1 MPDDSAKPGPAK
13 PNGSKS
19 GPAITRSSGANLLAA
34 CQYEFSMEQLD
45 TASLREAIYSV
56 PLSDSDE
63 QLTSILV
70 KSKQRDHALMR
81 INRALDI
88 RVDGSLGHYAFALC
102 SEAEMRC
109 EGHVGN
115 GVAEGM
121 SSGTVRVRGNA
132 GDGAGAAMTGGTL
145 AVYGSAGDRC
155 GGAMRGGGVFVRG
168 NVGDHCGVG
177 ALGGLIVIGGD
188 AGDYLGDA
196 MSDVTVF
203 IRGKAK
209 SLADGVTEAPLRKR
223 ELLRLGLLLLNAS
236 IRGEAKDFRRIVPKA
251 LLEAEEAGRGEVNP
265 SWRS

>member
-1 MPDDSAKPGPAK
+1 MSKDPSKPISSKPDAAMS
-13 PNGSKS
+13 
-19 GPAITRSSGANLLAA
+19 RSSGVNLLAT
-34 CQYEFSMEQLD
+34 CQYEFSMDQLD
-45 TASLREAIYSV
+45 TTALRDAIYSV

-63 QLTSILV
+63 ELTSILI
-70 KSKQRDHALMR
+70 KSNKRDHALMR
-81 INRALDI
+81 INRAVDI

-102 SEAEMRC
+102 SDAELRC
-109 EGHVGN
+109 EGHVGH

-121 SSGTVRVRGNA
+121 FSGTVRVRGNA

-155 GGAMRGGGVFVRG
+155 GGAMRGGGIFVRG
-168 NVGDHCGVG
+168 DVGDHCGIG

-188 AGDYLGDA
+188 AGEFLGDA
-196 MSDVTVF
+196 MSNMTVF

-236 IRGEAKDFRRIVPKA
+236 IRGEAKDFRRIVPRA
-251 LLEAEEAGRGEVNP
+251 LLDAEEAGRGEVNP